1 MSRLLTLVLATALAV
16 SCAKAR
22 HTQTPRPLPAAPPAL
37 TALAHDID
45 ALLDRPGQQ
54 RATWSVVVQSL
65 RTGDRLYARNP
76 RTLLVPASALKIVTA
91 ATVAAAVGWDYAFT
105 TTVATTGTVD
115 GGVLTGDLVIAGSG
129 DPSTEGEGGVDLVQ
143 PILEAL
149 RARGITRIAGRV
161 VGDDRAVEEARP
173 GQAWSWDDLGTTTGT
188 LAGALNA
195 AENVA
200 RVVVSPGAEPGAPTR
215 VEPPADDPDLPL
227 LNRSV
232 TVAPGARWSL
242 WPERPPGERA
252 LVVAGALAQD
262 AKPALLTVAVGN
274 PTRWVAALVRS
285 RLMQAGV
292 AVDGAAVDA
301 DDLPEVPVGTPLVTV
316 TSKALALI
324 ARPMLKRSINM
335 YADALLRL
343 ATGPAGVRETPA
355 ALAAVRRQLQAWGVT
370 EDGIRIVDGS
380 GQSRQ
385 DLASAEAMTTVL
397 AHEWHDGASP
407 LLRGLPVAGVDGS
420 LSGRMVG
427 TAAAGNVR
435 AKTGSMT
442 HVRSLAGYATTRDGE
457 PLAFAILVNNF
468 EGPPALVTGTI
479 DAIAVRLAEL
489 SR

>member
-1 MSRLLTLVLATALAV
+1 MLRLLTLALAAVLAV
-16 SCAKAR
+16 SCAKAHPEPAR
-22 HTQTPRPLPAAPPAL
+22 LPSPSAL
-37 TALAHDID
+37 TVLARDID

-54 RATWSVVVQSL
+54 RATWGVVVQSL

-91 ATVAAAVGWDYAFT
+91 ATAAAAVGWDYAFT
-105 TTVATTGTVD
+105 TAVAITGTVE
-115 GGVLTGDLVIAGSG
+115 GGALNGDLLIAGTG

-149 RARGITRIAGRV
+149 HARGITRIAGRI
-161 VGDDRAVEEARP
+161 VGDDSAVEEARP

-195 AENVA
+195 AENVTQ
-200 RVVVSPGAEPGAPTR
+200 VVVSPGAEPGAPTS
-215 VEPPADDPDLPL
+215 VGPPADDPDLPL

-252 LVVAGALAQD
+252 LVVAGGIAQD
-262 AKPALLTVAVGN
+262 ARPALLTVAVGN
-274 PTRWVAALVRS
+274 PTRWVAAFVRS
-285 RLMQAGV
+285 RLIRAGV
-292 AVDGAAVDA
+292 AVEGPAIDA
-301 DDLPEVPVGTPLVTV
+301 DDLLEVPVGTPLVTV
-316 TSKALALI
+316 TSKSLAMI
-324 ARPMLKRSINM
+324 VRPMLKRSINM

-355 ALAAVRRQLQAWGVT
+355 ATAAARRQLQSWGVA
-370 EDGIRIVDGS
+370 EDGIWMVDGS

-397 AHEWHDGASP
+397 AHEWSDGASP
-407 LLRGLPVAGVDGS
+407 LVRGLPVAGVDGS
-420 LSGRMVG
+420 LAGRMVG

-442 HVRSLAGYATTRDGE
+442 HVRSLAGYVTTRDGE
-457 PLAFAILVNNF
+457 PLAFTILVNNF
-468 EGPPALVTGTI
+468 EGPPSQATAAI
-479 DAIAVRLAEL
+479 DAVAVRLAEFQ
-489 SR
+489 R